1 MSYSDGEDAES
12 SRAPHLK
19 FMTIDSLGAPIV
31 RIASPS
37 PSFSPS
43 FSPAP
48 SASASRKRNISAVD
62 TSTSTDLDLLHH
74 AKTVPALP
82 IAPLPKRRRIVRDLG
97 HVTLGFGLGVVA
109 AVAGLSALSG
119 AIQAMVV

>member
-1 MSYSDGEDAES
+1 MSYSEGEDAES
-12 SRAPHLK
+12 APAPHLK
-19 FMTIDSLGAPIV
+19 FMAIDSLGAPIV
-31 RIASPS
+31 PIASRS
-37 PSFSPS
+37 PAFSPS

-48 SASASRKRNISAVD
+48 PLSRKRNISTVD
-62 TSTSTDLDLLHH
+62 TSTSTEPDLLHR
-74 AKTVPALP
+74 AEAIALP

-119 AIQAMVV
+119 AIQAMDV